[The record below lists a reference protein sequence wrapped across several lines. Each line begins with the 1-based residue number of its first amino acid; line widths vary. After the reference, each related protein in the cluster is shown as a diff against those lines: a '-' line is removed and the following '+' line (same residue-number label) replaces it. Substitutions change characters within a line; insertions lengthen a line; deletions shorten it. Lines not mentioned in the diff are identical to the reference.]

1 MASSI
6 TRSMINLYF
15 VGTAGSGKSTMVH
28 AFQQWMNMNGL
39 DCITVNLDPG
49 AEDIPYEP
57 DVDIRDWVKL
67 DEVMSQYGLGPNGA
81 QIAAAD
87 MMAMNAADLKAAV
100 EGFKSPYV
108 LIDTPGQIELF
119 AFRRSS
125 EVIMDALGRE
135 DSFLIF
141 LADPGLAKTPSGFVS
156 CMMLAATTHFRFD
169 APFLVVLSKAD
180 MLQDEELERVLEWSR
195 DADALNY
202 DLGKARGSRTLL
214 SLEIF
219 KAMEGIGVYREATPV
234 SSSEGE
240 GMEDIYAAVQ
250 MAFEGGDDL
259 RPD

>member
-1 MASSI
+1 MV
-6 TRSMINLYF
+6 NLYF
-15 VGTAGSGKSTMVH
+15 VGTAGSGKSTMVY
-28 AFQQWMNMNGL
+28 AFQQWMTLNGL

-49 AEDIPYEP
+49 AEDVPYDP

-67 DEVMSQYGLGPNGA
+67 DEVMAQYGLGPNGA

-87 MMAMNAADLKAAV
+87 LMAFNAADLKASV
-100 EGFKSPYV
+100 EGFRVPYV

-125 EVIMDALGRE
+125 EVIMEALGRE

-169 APFLVVLSKAD
+169 TPFIVALSKKD
-180 MLQDEELERVLEWSR
+180 ILKEEELERVLEWSR
-195 DADALNY
+195 DSDALNY
-202 DLGKARGSRTLL
+202 DLGNVQSSKGLL

-219 KAMEGIGVYREATPV
+219 KAMENVGVYRELTAVSAT
-234 SSSEGE
+234 EGE
-240 GMEDIYAAVQ
+240 GLEDIYTSIQ
-250 MAFEGGDDL
+250 MAFEGGEDL

>member
-1 MASSI
+1 MV
-6 TRSMINLYF
+6 NLYF
-15 VGTAGSGKSTMVH
+15 VGTAGSGKSTMVY
-28 AFQQWMNMNGL
+28 AFQQWMTLNGL

-49 AEDIPYEP
+49 AEDVPYDP

-67 DEVMSQYGLGPNGA
+67 DEVMAQYGLGPNGA

-87 MMAMNAADLKAAV
+87 LMAFNAADLKASV
-100 EGFKSPYV
+100 EGFRVPYV

-125 EVIMDALGRE
+125 EVIMEALGRE

-169 APFLVVLSKAD
+169 TPFIVVLSKKD
-180 MLQDEELERVLEWSR
+180 ILKEEELERVLEWSR
-195 DADALNY
+195 DSDALNY
-202 DLGKARGSRTLL
+202 DLGNVQSSKGLL

-219 KAMEGIGVYREATPV
+219 KAMENVGVYRELTAVSAT
-234 SSSEGE
+234 EGE
-240 GMEDIYAAVQ
+240 GLEDIYTSIQ
-250 MAFEGGDDL
+250 MAFEGGEDL